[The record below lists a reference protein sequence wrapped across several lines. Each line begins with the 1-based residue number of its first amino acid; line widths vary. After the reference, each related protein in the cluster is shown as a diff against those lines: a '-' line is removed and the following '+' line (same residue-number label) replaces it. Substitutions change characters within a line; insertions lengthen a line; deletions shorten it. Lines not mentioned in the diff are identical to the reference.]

1 MDGAEAEFKLGNTA
15 KTLEYLN
22 MILENRGLD
31 KATSITMESIMAERS
46 KELIGEG
53 FRMWDLLRWGVEVPR
68 PAGANKDKNLTAFPM
83 PRVETDLSGTLVKG
97 NPGYDNYR

>member
-1 MDGAEAEFKLGNTA
+1 
-15 KTLEYLN
+15 
-22 MILENRGLD
+22 MILENRGLA
-31 KATSITMESIMAERS
+31 KATSVTMESIMAERS

-53 FRMWDLLRWGVEVPR
+53 FRMWDLLRWGIEVPR

-83 PRVETDLSGTLVKG
+83 PRVETDLLVLLVKA